1 VSNDYT
7 LVNFGAMKEAQASFN
22 KALSEYKA
30 ALSDL
35 QSKVQSTLAEW
46 EGDADEAYKAMQ
58 KQWNA
63 AGDQL
68 GQVVHNMGQAIGD
81 SHDGYLATERRN
93 TAMFG
98 G

>member
-1 VSNDYT
+1 MSNDYT

-22 KALSEYKA
+22 KALGEYKA

-35 QSKVQSTLAEW
+35 QGKVQSTLAEW
-46 EGDADEAYKAMQ
+46 EGDADEAYRAMQ

-81 SHDGYLATERRN
+81 SHDGYLTTERRN